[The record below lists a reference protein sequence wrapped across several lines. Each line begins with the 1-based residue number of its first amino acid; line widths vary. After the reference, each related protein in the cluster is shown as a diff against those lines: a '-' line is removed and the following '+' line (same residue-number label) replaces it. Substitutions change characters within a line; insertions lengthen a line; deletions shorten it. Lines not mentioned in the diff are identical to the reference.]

1 MKKYLITG
9 SLGNISK
16 PIVEG
21 LVKSGNIV
29 SVITGSHDRVA
40 DIEKL
45 GAKALVGNLFDATF
59 VNSAF
64 QDIDVAYTMIPP
76 IWQTTDWRKSQNEIA
91 NHYFNALQKSDVKH
105 VVNLSSVGAELG
117 KGVGPVDGLYDFEQ
131 LLDKLPQIAVKH
143 LRPSFFL
150 QNLYNQLPMI
160 KQAGIMGANFGDGE
174 KIFLVHTKD
183 IASAALEEL
192 LALNFTDKS
201 ARYIIGDERSGQDI
215 ASVIGKAIGKELNWV
230 LFSDEQQKA
239 GMLQAGLSETHAD
252 GYAFLGKSLRDGSMQ
267 QGARK
272 NLPAFS
278 KTKLEDFAKEFAMAF
293 TA

>member
-21 LVKSGNIV
+21 LVKGGNTV
-29 SVITGSHDRVA
+29 SVITGSRDRMA

-45 GAKALVGNLFDATF
+45 GVKALVGNLFDATF
-59 VNSAF
+59 VDTAF

-91 NHYFNALQKSDVKH
+91 NHYFNALQKSNVKY
-105 VVNLSSVGAELG
+105 VVNLSSIGAELG

-131 LLDKLPQIAVKH
+131 LLNSLPQLHVKH
-143 LRPSFFL
+143 LRPSFFF
-150 QNLYNQLPMI
+150 QNFYSHVPLI
-160 KQAGIMGANFGDGE
+160 KQAGIMGANFGSEE
-174 KIFLVHTKD
+174 KMFLVHTKD
-183 IASAALEEL
+183 IATAALEEL
-192 LALNFTDKS
+192 LSLNFTNKS
-201 ARYIIGDERSGQDI
+201 ARYIIGDERSGQEV
-215 ASVIGKAIGKELNWV
+215 AAAIGKVIGKELNWV
-230 LFSDEQQKA
+230 VFNDEQQKS

-252 GYAFLGKSLRDGSMQ
+252 SYTTMGKALRDGTMQ

-272 NLPAFS
+272 NLPALS